1 MQSSS
6 IPRRVIEE
14 VVSEGRCVRV
24 LLLGDSD
31 CVCVSVGLGERD
43 FACVLYCVVL
53 YCVEGKGIE
62 RREEEMGG
70 RITVRKGNRGNK

>member
-1 MQSSS
+1 M
-6 IPRRVIEE
+6 
-14 VVSEGRCVRV
+14 SEGRCVRV

-53 YCVEGKGIE
+53 YGGEGKGGERRVKKKGIE

-70 RITVRKGNRGNK
+70 RITVRIRNRGNK